1 MAKEDIRKTASE
13 QPVARMVADAVAAV
27 TAYRTKGAENEG
39 VPAILQESM
48 DLFLRSLRQVLGEY
62 DGRILAQFDAL
73 VAAAVEASG
82 EAAPQKRALAWRW
95 EALTLPPATFRTDSK
110 WRCAWWN
117 RLPPRTRSS
126 SRARLPRTSI
136 W

>member
-1 MAKEDIRKTASE
+1 MTNDNFKDPMSE

-62 DGRILAQFDAL
+62 EWL
-73 VAAAVEASG
+73 
-82 EAAPQKRALAWRW
+82 
-95 EALTLPPATFRTDSK
+95 
-110 WRCAWWN
+110 
-117 RLPPRTRSS
+117 RSVK
-126 SRARLPRTSI
+126 
-136 W
+136 